1 MSPMSELQG
10 AVCAFKA
17 SLIAALL
24 LTTIACGRFAQIET
38 SSTESTGKT
47 PAPTQSAPLT
57 WSDITDSY
65 DRIQT
70 YQCLYEKEERAISNG
85 EKQTI
90 RVSFRKPFNV
100 RLDWLGEGGK
110 IDQTA
115 VYRQGLNDGKVLAR
129 QHGLLGAIAG
139 TLRLDPNEKLALSDS
154 AHPITEMGIGLI
166 IDRARRDIASG
177 NISLTLA
184 GEEILLGRSA
194 YRFEFTARKNEGVAG
209 LADARRAVIWIDRE
223 MKLPI
228 KVEIYDGRNTLL
240 ERHSFLDLRLNV
252 SLPDKTFTL

>member
-1 MSPMSELQG
+1 LQG
-10 AVCAFKA
+10 AVCAFSA
-17 SLIAALL
+17 PLIAALL
-24 LTTIACGRFAQIET
+24 LTTIACGRFARIET
-38 SSTESTGKT
+38 SSAEATDKT
-47 PAPTQSAPLT
+47 QPSTQSAPLT
-57 WSDITDSY
+57 WSDIADSY
-65 DRIQT
+65 DRIQS
-70 YQCLYEKEERAISNG
+70 YQCVYEKEERAISNG

-115 VYRQGLNDGKVLAR
+115 VYRQGFNDGKVLAR

-139 TLRLDPNEKLALSDS
+139 TLRLDPNDKLALSDS

-166 IDRARRDIASG
+166 IDRAKRDIASG
-177 NISLTLA
+177 NISLKFA
-184 GEEILLGRSA
+184 GEETLLGRSA
-194 YRFEFTARKNEGVAG
+194 YRFEFTAGKNEGVAG
-209 LADARRAVIWIDRE
+209 LADARRAVIWIDSE

-252 SLPDKTFTL
+252 NLPDKTFTL

>member
-1 MSPMSELQG
+1 MSPKSGLRV
-10 AVCAFKA
+10 AVCGFAAALVISFL
-17 SLIAALL
+17 LIA
-24 LTTIACGRFAQIET
+24 TACGHLAQIQT
-38 SSTESTGKT
+38 SSTESTGET
-47 PAPTQSAPLT
+47 QALTQSAPLT
-57 WSDITDSY
+57 WSDIADSY
-65 DRIQT
+65 SRIQT
-70 YQCLYEKEERAISNG
+70 YQCRYEKEERAISNG

-100 RLDWLGEGGK
+100 RLDWLGDGGK

-115 VYRQGLNDGKVLAR
+115 VYREGLNDGKVLAR
-129 QHGLLGAIAG
+129 QYGLLGAIAG

-154 AHPITEMGIGLI
+154 AHPITEIGIGLI
-166 IDRARRDIASG
+166 IDRAKRDIASA
-177 NISLTLA
+177 NISLKFA

-194 YRFEFTARKNEGVAG
+194 YRFEFTARKNEGLAG
-209 LADARRAVIWIDRE
+209 LADARRAVIWIDSE

-228 KVEIYDGRNTLL
+228 KVEIYDGRNMLL